1 MPVSDYFSASYAEAC
16 DKFRKAANAAG
27 ARLATYELPQQRGPS
42 GEVLSIDV
50 AVIGATEPRRA
61 LLLISG
67 THGAEGFC
75 GSGCQVGFFTDR
87 LHEAFAPDAA
97 VILLHALNP
106 YGFAWLR
113 RVNED
118 GVDLN
123 RNFVDFSQALP
134 DSTAYEALH
143 EHLVPAEWEGP
154 GRAAADAALM
164 AYIREHGMR
173 AFQAAVTSGQYT
185 RPTGLFYG
193 GARQTWS
200 AHTLKQ
206 IVREHTPP
214 GLESLAVIDL
224 HTGLGPLGYGE
235 PIFVGER
242 DDDYRRAVEWYG
254 PDVKNVARGGSVSAE
269 VVGAMYRG
277 VRESASNA
285 TLTYIALEFGT
296 HPINTILTALRADH
310 WLHAVRNRETPLRA
324 TISRQIRDAF
334 YVDTPAWKAATYGR
348 AADMI
353 VRAGRCLSVEGRV
366 PA

>member
-1 MPVSDYFSASYAEAC
+1 MPVSDYFSASYAAAR
-16 DKFRKAANAAG
+16 DKFRRAADAAG
-27 ARLATYELPQQRGPS
+27 ARLAVYELPQHRGPS

-50 AVIGATEPRRA
+50 AVIGAAEPRRG

-75 GSGCQVGFFTDR
+75 GSGCQVGFFADR

-97 VILLHALNP
+97 VVLVHALNP

-134 DSTAYEALH
+134 DATTYEALH

-154 GRAAADAALM
+154 AREAADAALL

-173 AFQAAVTSGQYT
+173 TFQAAVTSGQYT

-193 GARQTWS
+193 GARETWS
-200 AHTLKQ
+200 AQTIRQ
-206 IVREHTPP
+206 IVREQLPSS
-214 GLESLAVIDL
+214 LEALAVIDL

-242 DDDYRRAVEWYG
+242 DEDYRRAVDWYG
-254 PDVKNVARGGSVSAE
+254 PDVKNVAGGGSVSAE
-269 VVGAMYRG
+269 VVGAVYSG
-277 VRESASNA
+277 VRESVRSAV
-285 TLTYIALEFGT
+285 LTYIALEFGT
-296 HPINTILTALRADH
+296 YPIPVVLTALRADH
-310 WLHAVRNRETPLRA
+310 WLHAVQNRETPLRA
-324 TISRQIRDAF
+324 TISRQVRDAF

-348 AADMI
+348 AADLI
-353 VRAGRCLSVEGRV
+353 VRAGRCLAV
-366 PA
+366 